1 MESLTSC
8 REHFNQSQGSKYQLF
23 TTTALDSTLNFEVYF
38 MEKSASLEKEISH
51 KKRGFRMYIANG
63 WYEESPINREH

>member
-23 TTTALDSTLNFEVYF
+23 TTTALDSALNFEVCF
-38 MEKSASLEKEISH
+38 MEKSASLEKEKPH
-51 KKRGFRMYIANG
+51 KKEVLECILQTGGLRNH
-63 WYEESPINREH
+63 P